1 MALQDIDAASFE
13 AEVLLAEEPVLVD
26 FWAPWCAPCRAIAP
40 VLEALAEE
48 LPLRIVKVNIEDHQE
63 LAEKYRVSSIPMMI
77 LFKRGSQAK
86 KVVGALP
93 KQQIVDKL
101 KPLL

>member
-26 FWAPWCAPCRAIAP
+26 FWAPWCGPCRAIAP
-40 VLEALAEE
+40 VLEVLAEE
-48 LPLRIVKVNIEDHQE
+48 LPLRIVKVNIEDHQG

-101 KPLL
+101 KPFL